1 MLRALLRLLLAVGG
15 GAAATVLVALLEAR
29 TVWAG
34 AEDAARAHIGGL
46 ALVVAE
52 LGVLFPMA
60 MAIGGG
66 VGVASLVLD
75 PGEPT
80 SPAKMLAALRR
91 GSVLDRLRAASIAPV
106 AVLVLFGWCL
116 ASAHAARATLSAG
129 TPGQSGMATGAATIG
144 AFAVV
149 LAVGLALVPVV
160 RRLLATA
167 GGAVPGLLDPAVTAG
182 LGLVLALVLLLVG
195 VLTGDTGGD
204 GGVLGI
210 FGVLERPELDL
221 RPAANALIV
230 AAGAYL
236 APIAAMR
243 SRPQAALGAAAAA
256 GMSLALF
263 VLCLGASRSLDTA
276 AGVRRGL
283 EKDAPLGKI
292 SLAVLRKATDRD
304 HDGYSALFGGGDCN
318 DRDRTINPG
327 ALDVP
332 GNGIDEDCTGADTP
346 AIVDVDDAA
355 GRAASADAGDARPQ
369 RSFNVVLIT
378 VDTLRADS
386 LGFAGYGKPVS
397 PNLDALA
404 SKSTVFERA
413 YSMASYTGKAVGPML
428 IGKYPS
434 ENNRSFSHFDTY
446 FAANT
451 FIAERLREAGFR
463 TFAGMCHWY
472 FRPSSGLNQGFDV
485 WDTSA
490 IPPGMSDNDTSVSS
504 DRESDLALRLLS
516 DPQNTA
522 LGDDKRFFAWFHY
535 FDPHAQY
542 VAHDG
547 APDFAAGE
555 KGPGAATRALY
566 DQEVWFTDKH
576 IGRVLDFIASQP
588 WGKDTAIIVTAD
600 HGEAFGEH
608 AMAWHGREIWEPL
621 VRVPLVVYV
630 PGAAP
635 RRVAEK
641 RSHIDVAPTILE
653 LAGIPRPEGREL
665 QGKSLLEDV
674 HAPAGAELEERDV
687 LVDMPKGP
695 FNDVRRAVIT
705 GKSPGVKLIHFGGVY
720 YNLFDLAD
728 DPGEKSDLSGDKEK
742 LSSAIARLQAMRAR
756 LKEFEVKEDEKK

>member
-1 MLRALLRLLLAVGG
+1 MLRALLRLLLAIG
-15 GAAATVLVALLEAR
+15 GAAAAGVVVALIEAR
-29 TVWAG
+29 AVWSATD
-34 AEDAARAHIGGL
+34 EVARAALGGL

-52 LGVLFPMA
+52 LGVLFPLA
-60 MAIGGG
+60 MLIGGA
-66 VGVASLVLD
+66 VGVASVVLD

-80 SPAKMLAALRR
+80 SPTAMLAALRG
-91 GSVLDRLRAASIAPV
+91 GSVLDRLRAASVAPV
-106 AVLVLFGWCL
+106 AVLVVFGWCL

-129 TPGQSGMATGAATIG
+129 APASSGMATAVGSAG

-149 LAVGLALVPVV
+149 LAIGLALVPLL

-167 GGAVPGLLDPAVTAG
+167 SGAMPALLDPAVTAG
-182 LGLVLALVLLLVG
+182 LALMLAVFLLAIG
-195 VLTGDTGGD
+195 VLTGDTGGG

-210 FGVLERPELDL
+210 FGVLKRPELDL
-221 RPAANALIV
+221 RPVANALV
-230 AAGAYL
+230 LALGAYL

-243 SRPQAALGAAAAA
+243 SRTQARIGAAAAV
-256 GMSLALF
+256 GMALALL
-263 VLCLGASRSLDTA
+263 VLCVLASRSLDGA
-276 AGVRRGL
+276 VAVRRGL
-283 EKDAPLGKI
+283 EKEAPLGKVA
-292 SLAVLRKATDRD
+292 LAVLRKATDRD
-304 HDGYSALFGGGDCN
+304 RDGYSALFGGGDCN

-346 AIVDVDDAA
+346 AVVDVDDGA
-355 GRAASADAGDARPQ
+355 GHVATGDAGATRPEKA
-369 RSFNVVLIT
+369 FNVVLIT
-378 VDTLRADS
+378 IDTLRADN
-386 LGFAGYGKPVS
+386 LGFAGYDKPVS

-404 SKSTVFERA
+404 KKSTVFERA

-428 IGKYPS
+428 IGRYPS
-434 ENNRSFSHFDTY
+434 ENNRNFSHFDSY
-446 FAANT
+446 APANT
-451 FIAERLREAGFR
+451 FVTERLHDAGFR

-472 FRPSSGLNQGFDV
+472 FRPSSGLSQGFDV

-504 DRESDLALRLLS
+504 DRESDLALELLS
-516 DPQNTA
+516 NPQNTE
-522 LGDDKRFFAWFHY
+522 LGDDKHFFAWFHY

-542 VAHDG
+542 VPHEG
-547 APDFAAGE
+547 APDF
-555 KGPGAATRALY
+555 GPASSQRALY

-608 AMAWHGREIWEPL
+608 SMAWHGREIWEPL

-635 RRVAEK
+635 KRVAEK
-641 RSHIDVAPTILE
+641 RSHVDVAPTILE
-653 LAGIPRPEGREL
+653 LAGVPRPEGREM
-665 QGKSLLEDV
+665 QGKSLLDDV
-674 HAPAGAELEERDV
+674 YAPEGAELEERDV

-695 FNDVRRAVIT
+695 FNEVRRAVIT
-705 GKSPGVKLIHFGGVY
+705 GKSPGMKLIHFGALY
-720 YNLFDLAD
+720 YNLYDLAE
-728 DPGEKSDLSGDKEK
+728 DPGEKKDLSQDKEK
-742 LSSAIARLQAMRAR
+742 LAAAVARLQAMRAR